1 MRVNIVSYIS
11 RQFETRQLDCTLFY
25 STDES
30 KLAQK
35 DDHLFSVTRNSLL
48 SLDSNVYG
56 VVKLKPT

>member
-35 DDHLFSVTRNSLL
+35 DFPLQEIRCYRWIATSMEW
-48 SLDSNVYG
+48 
-56 VVKLKPT
+56 